1 MSYKAI
7 FLDRDDT
14 LIEDPGYINH
24 PGQVHLLP
32 GTSEALIE
40 LKRMGYKL
48 VIVTNQSAIARGIVN
63 EETLEQIHVQLRKLL
78 GFEGASIDEIYY
90 CPFHPNGIIPKYRK
104 DSELRKP
111 NPGMILLAADE
122 MDIDTEHSWM
132 LGNSYR
138 DIAAGMRAGCKTILI
153 TSAARPAQKK
163 PTDPIPFK
171 KAVNLREAV
180 NIIKMFD
187 RQNPEDQEHIEHAED
202 HELDEMEHEPENLMQ
217 PAEEEYEAE
226 PETPRLN
233 TYEQDSLMTDD
244 DPHGHTESPL
254 DETVFTSDIDKTH
267 RLLEEIL
274 RHLKSVH
281 RQTLFTEFS
290 LFKVLAGTAQI
301 IVPFCL
307 LISIWFLIDPNK
319 PASSV
324 HTMIGYAAVFQLM
337 VIAFNLMRDRK

>member
-1 MSYKAI
+1 MVIDFVLLKA
-7 FLDRDDT
+7 
-14 LIEDPGYINH
+14 
-24 PGQVHLLP
+24 LL
-32 GTSEALIE
+32 E
-40 LKRMGYKL
+40 K
-48 VIVTNQSAIARGIVN
+48 IV
-63 EETLEQIHVQLRKLL
+63 
-78 GFEGASIDEIYY
+78 
-90 CPFHPNGIIPKYRK
+90 
-104 DSELRKP
+104 
-111 NPGMILLAADE
+111 
-122 MDIDTEHSWM
+122 
-132 LGNSYR
+132 
-138 DIAAGMRAGCKTILI
+138 
-153 TSAARPAQKK
+153 
-163 PTDPIPFK
+163 
-171 KAVNLREAV
+171 
-180 NIIKMFD
+180 
-187 RQNPEDQEHIEHAED
+187 D

-319 PASSV
+319 PASSDSPV
-324 HTMIGYAAVFQLM
+324 CKCVSPQYTLLGKERFA
-337 VIAFNLMRDRK
+337 